1 MKKPILI
8 VLISVGIII
17 VLTIVLGFVFN
28 YGQKLGE
35 KTGRA
40 LILNLLESK
49 VIRGVSVSASGEITE
64 ISGRFLTL
72 SAEEDTLT
80 VLIRD
85 DAPIHRLIRSE
96 EYQPGQP
103 VTREE
108 IEFEAIKIGDQT
120 GISCQLKADGTLE
133 GRSITIF

>member
-17 VLTIVLGFVFN
+17 VLTIVLSFVFN

-49 VIRGVSVSASGEITE
+49 VTRGLSVGVSGEITE
-64 ISGRFLTL
+64 ISDRTLTL

-108 IEFEAIKIGDQT
+108 IEFEAIKIGDWI
-120 GISCQLKADGTLE
+120 GISCELKADGTLE
-133 GRSITIF
+133 GIGITIF